1 MITLHRLGHTDE
13 PFQLNPD
20 LIVTIESTPDT
31 VVTLATTAKV
41 VVAESPEAVA
51 AAMRAWRVGVLS
63 EAMRNRRAG
72 AGIGPAGGDSPP
84 ASVQDLPRRPGP
96 VTGSH
101 SADPPNRPSPMAGS
115 RTADTSRR
123 PGQVEG
129 SRLPA
134 DERGR

>member
-1 MITLHRLGHTDE
+1 MITLHRLGHVDE

-41 VVAESPEAVA
+41 VVAESPEQVTDEV
-51 AAMRAWRVGVLS
+51 RAWRVDVLS
-63 EAMRNRRAG
+63 EAMRNRRRGVEIASV
-72 AGIGPAGGDSPP
+72 GIDSPLGR
-84 ASVQDLPRRPGP
+84 VQSLPERSGTIDGSGLTARPG
-96 VTGSH
+96 
-101 SADPPNRPSPMAGS
+101 
-115 RTADTSRR
+115 TADGSCLPGR
-123 PGQVEG
+123 PARVEG

>member
-20 LIVTIESTPDT
+20 LIVTVESTPDT

-41 VVAESPEAVA
+41 VVAESPDEVA
-51 AAMRAWRVGVLS
+51 AAVRAWRVGVLS
-63 EAMRNRRAG
+63 EAMRNRRG
-72 AGIGPAGGDSPP
+72 GPAGGDSRPTP
-84 ASVQDLPRRPGP
+84 IKSQSGLPEP
-96 VTGSH
+96 
-101 SADPPNRPSPMAGS
+101 
-115 RTADTSRR
+115 
-123 PGQVEG
+123 VEG

>member
-20 LIVTIESTPDT
+20 LIVTVESTPDT

-41 VVAESPEAVA
+41 VVAESPDEVASAV
-51 AAMRAWRVGVLS
+51 RAWRVGVLS
-63 EAMRNRRAG
+63 EAMRNRR
-72 AGIGPAGGDSPP
+72 PEHD
-84 ASVQDLPRRPGP
+84 
-96 VTGSH
+96 
-101 SADPPNRPSPMAGS
+101 PSPVHTLG
-115 RTADTSRR
+115 TR
-123 PGQVEG
+123 PERVEG

>member
-20 LIVTIESTPDT
+20 LIVTVESTPDT

-41 VVAESPEAVA
+41 VVAESPAEVA
-51 AAMRAWRVGVLS
+51 AAVREWRVGVLS
-63 EAMRNRRAG
+63 EAMRNRR
-72 AGIGPAGGDSPP
+72 PEHDPSP
-84 ASVQDLPRRPGP
+84 VHTLGRRPEP
-96 VTGSH
+96 
-101 SADPPNRPSPMAGS
+101 
-115 RTADTSRR
+115 
-123 PGQVEG
+123 VEG